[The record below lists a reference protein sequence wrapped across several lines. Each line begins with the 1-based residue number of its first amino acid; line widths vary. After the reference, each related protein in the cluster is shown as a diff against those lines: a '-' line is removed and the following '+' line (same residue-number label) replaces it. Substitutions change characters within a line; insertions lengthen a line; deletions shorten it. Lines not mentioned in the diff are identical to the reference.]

1 MSLRE
6 YRHRQEILG
15 SAIGAPAGGFWT
27 SMAVVPPRPLSWAFA
42 LNSETGAASMTV
54 DNLVIS
60 EQTND
65 DDESPVLE
73 RVTPLWLHDLSDP
86 ATALVLFD
94 ETPPEIMPLQTTPRR
109 LRVRAPVSVRKI
121 AASSLSWLP
130 LVEDGE
136 EVGIAYFLGSDAR
149 VEVRVPGSVTV
160 VQADYSPLCMS
171 TKMCQ
176 ASSLLLFAEPEVHLE
191 SLRCLKDQLERGEE
205 IGYIPSQECCVTPA
219 FDRLVMRT
227 NTNTTGERNDAARR
241 TWIQTKSFMK
251 RLSCLTAD
259 CINTY
264 TENEIVRARVFEL
277 SHSHGVWRGSVI

>member
-6 YRHRQEILG
+6 HRKSVVG

-109 LRVRAPVSVRKI
+109 LRVRAPVSIRKI
-121 AASSLSWLP
+121 AAASLSWQP
-130 LVEDGE
+130 LVEDGA
-136 EVGIAYFLGSDAR
+136 EVGFVYMLGNDGAR
-149 VEVRVPGSVTV
+149 IEIRAPGSVV
-160 VQADYSPLCMS
+160 IVQADYSPLCAS
-171 TKMCQ
+171 TQMC
-176 ASSLLLFAEPEVHLE
+176 APSSLLVFGDSEAHLA
-191 SLRCLKDQLERGEE
+191 SLQCLQTQLERGDD
-205 IGYIPSQECCVTPA
+205 IGYVPSRELFVTPS

-227 NTNTTGERNDAARR
+227 NPNTTGERNDAARR
-241 TWIQTKSFMK
+241 TWLQTKSFMK
-251 RLSCLTAD
+251 RLSALTAD
-259 CINTY
+259 CLTRYN
-264 TENEIVRARVFEL
+264 ENEITRMRAFEL
-277 SHSHGVWRGSVI
+277 SHRHGLWRGNVI